1 LVLLRGAAGAGK
13 PRLLDEVVSRLPPR
27 TVVCR
32 GAGVGFLGGRI
43 PYAPLVAALRSL
55 LARLPRADV
64 PRVLGA
70 APGDISLLLPE
81 LGVRREGPSDQARL
95 IDEVCALL

>member
-1 LVLLRGAAGAGK
+1 M
-13 PRLLDEVVSRLPPR
+13 VSRLPPR

-70 APGDISLLLPE
+70 DPGDLEPAA
-81 LGVRREGPSDQARL
+81 P
-95 IDEVCALL
+95 